1 MISHRIL
8 GCLFLILL
16 SQYSNARKSNVET
29 ILNSLQRIE
38 NLLFKQ
44 STQHTLNCLVPIEK
58 LFALI
63 SEASNDDSNEIPKNL
78 PDSNVIFFLQKE
90 LGLDNEKNV
99 VPFLKKSTEKNRNY
113 IDNKNYNE
121 NINTNT
127 NKNIDRARRTL
138 DSISRNFNK
147 LHNRN
152 YNVNMNANKNI
163 NKKATDFTD
172 FIDENEA

>member
-1 MISHRIL
+1 M
-8 GCLFLILL
+8 
-16 SQYSNARKSNVET
+16 
-29 ILNSLQRIE
+29 
-38 NLLFKQ
+38 
-44 STQHTLNCLVPIEK
+44 
-58 LFALI
+58 
-63 SEASNDDSNEIPKNL
+63 

-90 LGLDNEKNV
+90 LGLDNEKN